1 MMPSKYLSSLQIIT
15 FKYLPWYSSWSI
27 GEISFWRKCFSFL
40 QGWPEAKLWV
50 KMVKFSEGWGGDLQS
65 IWSDMVKYVGYG
77 LFDTPY
83 LKPPA
88 GYPRNISGHPMRRE
102 PPSEIRLVP
111 HSAGSVCADTPVII
125 MTFQMPSHQ
134 RRPHFWRIP
143 MIMKTAAGPSPY
155 FHFYPVSFGAIVWLW
170 LYLTK

>member
-1 MMPSKYLSSLQIIT
+1 
-15 FKYLPWYSSWSI
+15 
-27 GEISFWRKCFSFL
+27 
-40 QGWPEAKLWV
+40 
-50 KMVKFSEGWGGDLQS
+50 MVKFSEGWGGDLQS

-143 MIMKTAAGPSPY
+143 MIMKTAASPSPY
-155 FHFYPVSFGAIVWLW
+155 FHFYPVSYGAIVWLR
-170 LYLTK
+170 LYLTKLTFHWCKTFYKRCQWPRGSSTATGDQKSRN